1 MNVPL
6 LRERVFA
13 DVIKVPEMKRSS
25 RIILGALNP
34 VISLFTGELQG
45 QRKRRG
51 DAHMKTPAEVR
62 VIWLQAKEHHQQPA
76 GGDFPQSLWKEC
88 RPANI
93 DFTLGPLGTLRV

>member
-34 VISLFTGELQG
+34 VISLFTGELG
-45 QRKRRG
+45 TTREEE
-51 DAHMKTPAEVR
+51 TPM
-62 VIWLQAKEHHQQPA
+62 
-76 GGDFPQSLWKEC
+76 
-88 RPANI
+88 
-93 DFTLGPLGTLRV
+93 